1 MLNKVKPLWR
11 ILGVQNSFLS
21 PDSRGSG
28 KGLGLQEVPG
38 SNPNGDKN
46 LPIRKKKAPNSVCKH
61 QLADL
66 EKFMGKR
73 TKRCINYLKIIYGRA
88 SN

>member
-38 SNPNGDKN
+38 SNPNWDKN
-46 LPIRKKKAPNSVCKH
+46 LPIRKKKNPKLSVQTSAC
-61 QLADL
+61 
-66 EKFMGKR
+66 
-73 TKRCINYLKIIYGRA
+73 
-88 SN
+88 